1 MATLI
6 YILLLIAYFL
16 LGYFIKYKNCFKA
29 FILLSFALPFTNFT
43 SDFHTKYQVSVYLL
57 FFVGALLRVI
67 PNLNYK
73 DALSR
78 LNKPT
83 LYAFIGIGILFI
95 IYLPLT
101 INHGLIDIL
110 KDLKPYLY
118 LGLLVLFLNEYL
130 DYARNAI
137 SNNFILKCLQI
148 NCVIAVLFY
157 TAMYLFD
164 LHLLLIDDP
173 YFKNNELRYTNLAS
187 YCIPFLFLKN
197 IVTSKKIRL
206 DEGFYMLIPMLL
218 TGNRTIILVSAFTAL
233 VYLFMKWNLKSKI
246 GALLVSPLIMGGLYF
261 ILSTFNDNSSLS
273 RFKKLFNL
281 DYLSHA
287 ISTRLEPLILSFK
300 DYQFYNYFIGN
311 GFGHTYYIPW
321 FEYREQISNYNIY
334 LDNLYATLFGKFGIL
349 FFVPILF
356 FIVLLKKYSSPEIF
370 KYLLLYFLLLG
381 LTNSFIYQPY
391 LPWFMFIMAIS
402 LEKTT
407 VKS

>member
-1 MATLI
+1 MAELI
-6 YILLLIAYFL
+6 YILLLITYFV
-16 LGYFIKYKNCFKA
+16 LGYNIKKDNCFKA
-29 FILLSFALPFTNFT
+29 FVLLSFALPFTNFT

-57 FFVGALLRVI
+57 FFVGALFRSI
-67 PNLNYK
+67 PKLGYKETLN
-73 DALSR
+73 R
-78 LNKPT
+78 INKTT
-83 LYAFIGIGILFI
+83 LYAFIGIGILFV

-101 INHGLIDIL
+101 IHHGLIDIL

-118 LGLLVLFLNEYL
+118 LGLLVLFLNEYRE
-130 DYARNAI
+130 YAQEVLSA
-137 SNNFILKCLQI
+137 NFIIKCLQI
-148 NCVIAVLFY
+148 NCIIAMLFY
-157 TAMYLFD
+157 AGMYFFD

-197 IVTSKKIRL
+197 VISSKKVSL
-206 DEGFYMLIPMLL
+206 EEGFYMLIPMLL
-218 TGNRTIILVSAFTAL
+218 TGNRTIILVSVFTSL
-233 VYLFMKWNLKSKI
+233 VYLFMKWDLKSKI
-246 GALLVSPLIMGGLYF
+246 SAVLLSPIIVGGLYF

-273 RFKKLFNL
+273 RFKKLFNP

-287 ISTRLEPLILSFK
+287 ISTRLEPLLLSFK
-300 DYQFYNYFIGN
+300 EYQFYNYFIGN

-321 FEYREQISNYNIY
+321 FEYREHINNYNIY

-349 FFVPILF
+349 FFIPILF
-356 FIVLLKKYSSPEIF
+356 FGTILKKYSSVEMY

-391 LPWFMFIMAIS
+391 LPWFFFIMAIT
-402 LEKTT
+402 LKKTT

>member
-29 FILLSFALPFTNFT
+29 FVLLSFALPFTNFT

-101 INHGLIDIL
+101 IHHGLIDIL

-130 DYARNAI
+130 DYARNTI

-187 YCIPFLFLKN
+187 IVFLF
-197 IVTSKKIRL
+197 
-206 DEGFYMLIPMLL
+206 
-218 TGNRTIILVSAFTAL
+218 
-233 VYLFMKWNLKSKI
+233 
-246 GALLVSPLIMGGLYF
+246 YF
-261 ILSTFNDNSSLS
+261 
-273 RFKKLFNL
+273 
-281 DYLSHA
+281 
-287 ISTRLEPLILSFK
+287 
-300 DYQFYNYFIGN
+300 
-311 GFGHTYYIPW
+311 
-321 FEYREQISNYNIY
+321 
-334 LDNLYATLFGKFGIL
+334 
-349 FFVPILF
+349 
-356 FIVLLKKYSSPEIF
+356 
-370 KYLLLYFLLLG
+370 
-381 LTNSFIYQPY
+381 
-391 LPWFMFIMAIS
+391 
-402 LEKTT
+402 
-407 VKS
+407 

>member
-1 MATLI
+1 MAVHI
-6 YILLLIAYFL
+6 YTLLLIIYFV
-16 LGYFIKYKNCFKA
+16 LGYFIKQPKSLKA
-29 FILLSFALPFTNFT
+29 FVVLSFALPFTNFT

-57 FFVGALLRVI
+57 FFLGAIVRIL

-73 DALSR
+73 TFISQLSR
-78 LNKPT
+78 QT
-83 LYAFIGIGILFI
+83 IYAFGVITALFLLYI
-95 IYLPLT
+95 PLT

-130 DYARNAI
+130 DYARNTI

-206 DEGFYMLIPMLL
+206 DEGLYMLIPMLL
-218 TGNRTIILVSAFTAL
+218 TGNRTIILVSIFTAL
-233 VYLFMKWNLKSKI
+233 VYYFMKWDVKSKLRS
-246 GALLVSPLIMGGLYF
+246 LLLSPLIIGGLYF
-261 ILSTFNDNSSLS
+261 ILSTFDDNSSLS
-273 RFKKLFNL
+273 RFKKLLNP

-287 ISTRLEPLILSFK
+287 ISTRFEPLILSFK

-334 LDNLYATLFGKFGIL
+334 LDNLYATLFGKFGVL